1 LNASISSLS
10 ENTQS
15 AEYDSSNTGGRGTL
29 GAGDDAEADD
39 DNADEDDEAVSKH
52 NVLGRISG
60 TGNDTVSALNG
71 ETIVPTVASFTVTL
85 KARLAPIAVPRMHVN
100 CIGFDAVV
108 TDGEVHTKGGAEA
121 EFASPNA
128 IDVVDALPN
137 DKPLNVMLCP
147 ETVVDKINDT
157 GEPTALPELRRSEP
171 ALTNGLEY
179 ENKLAEP
186 DAVPYVTTTGS
197 KAPVPTRTA
206 QVNRTC
212 GLVTLTESHVL
223 PPTVTVGMLAN
234 VDPLPKFAP
243 FTVMVV
249 AVEKGQL
256 MTAFPDCVQLPGA
269 VTFVTTGAE

>member
-1 LNASISSLS
+1 M
-10 ENTQS
+10 
-15 AEYDSSNTGGRGTL
+15 TL
-29 GAGDDAEADD
+29 ADGEHEP
-39 DNADEDDEAVSKH
+39 DEVTKH

-71 ETIVPTVASFTVTL
+71 DTIVPTVASFTVTL
-85 KARLAPIAVPRMHVN
+85 KARLAPIAVPRVHVN

-108 TDGEVHTKGGAEA
+108 TDGEVHAKGGTEA

-147 ETVVDKINDT
+147 DTVVDKISDT

-186 DAVPYVTTTGS
+186 EAVPYVTTTGS
-197 KAPVPTRTA
+197 MAPVPTGTL
-206 QVNRTC
+206 QVSRTC

-223 PPTVTVGMLAN
+223 PPTVTVGMLAD

-243 FTVMVV
+243 STVMTDT
-249 AVEKGQL
+249 VEKGQL

-269 VTFVTTGAE
+269 LTFVTTGAE